1 MKKLHLFVIRVYIG
15 PFFLTFF
22 IVLFILLMQF
32 LWKYIDD
39 LAGKGLEWNIIAEL
53 LTYASASLVPMALP
67 LAILMA
73 SLMTFGNLGEN
84 YELTALK
91 ASGISL
97 QRTMLP
103 LIILTILISY
113 LAFLFSNHVL
123 PYSNLK
129 MRSLLY
135 DVRHQRPEL
144 QIKEGIFYNGIDGY
158 SIKIA
163 ERNKKTNLLKNI
175 MVYDHTDKLGNIKVT
190 VADSGYMKLTA
201 DENHLMV
208 ILYDGYSYTE
218 NQDLDKKRSRRYDS
232 YPHRRDKFRKETFF
246 LPLDGFEFNRTD
258 ERLFKNHYQMLN
270 LNQLETAEDSL
281 QKIYDK
287 RFDGFKSSLI
297 KSNFYRKEDKNP
309 VTKPT
314 RIPVDIDTSKVVFNL
329 DSIYNGFSN
338 RERKTAIN
346 QAMVFARSTKSYL
359 GSTRSELYGRKRLIR
374 KHQIEWH
381 RKFTLSFACFIFFF
395 IGAPLGAIIR
405 KGGLGMPVVISVLFF
420 LLYYMVSITGEKFVR
435 ENIMIPIHGMWLSS
449 YILFPLG
456 IFLTYKATTD
466 STIMNIDTYTNF
478 FKKLFKKQ
486 FMINFIPKPS
496 PLIKQPEI
504 KKEDLI
510 LSLKSLIFNARR
522 CFIEANSL
530 MQVIILSYS
539 FHLTSNKRF
548 SNFSKQYNET
558 IKSLLI
564 SDYYEIEYFKNLI
577 DEYPLFDV
585 FKLKHQEKNFVYSIL
600 FYLFFPIKII
610 QLIAGYVKIQLF
622 KIKFSNVIRI
632 SQDLI
637 AVIENPLSYQ
647 KF

>member
-1 MKKLHLFVIRVYIG
+1 MKKLHLFVVKAYIG

-39 LAGKGLEWNIIAEL
+39 LAGKGLELNIIAEL

-97 QRTMLP
+97 QRTMFP
-103 LIILTILISY
+103 LIILTIIISY
-113 LAFLFSNHVL
+113 SAFLFSNHVL

-144 QIKEGIFYNGIDGY
+144 QIKEGIFYNGIEGY
-158 SIKIA
+158 SIKIK
-163 ERNKKTNLLKNI
+163 EKNKKTNLLKEI
-175 MVYDHTDKLGNIKVT
+175 LIYDHTDKLGNIKVT
-190 VADSGYMKLTA
+190 VADSGYMKVTA

-208 ILYDGYSYTE
+208 ILFNGNSYTE
-218 NQDLDKKRSRRYDS
+218 NQDLDKKRSRRNAS
-232 YPHRRDKFRKETFF
+232 YPHRRDKFKKETFF

-270 LNQLETAEDSL
+270 LGQLETAEDSL
-281 QKIYDK
+281 QNIYDK
-287 RFDGFKSSLI
+287 RFSGFKNSLI
-297 KSNFYRKEDKNP
+297 KSNFYRKEEKN
-309 VTKPT
+309 
-314 RIPVDIDTSKVVFNL
+314 RDNIPKKIAEVIDTSKVEFNL
-329 DSIYNGFSN
+329 DSIYHGFSK

-346 QAMVFARSTKSYL
+346 QAMVYARSTKSYL
-359 GSTRSELYGRKRLIR
+359 SSTRSELYGRKRLIR

-420 LLYYMVSITGEKFVR
+420 LLYYMLSITGEKLVR
-435 ENIMIPIHGMWLSS
+435 ENIIVPFYGMWLSS

-466 STIMNIDTYTNF
+466 STIMNLDTYSNF
-478 FKKLFKKQ
+478 FKKMFKRQ
-486 FMINFIPKPS
+486 YMINFIPTPS
-496 PLIKQPEI
+496 NLIKHPEI
-504 KKEDLI
+504 KKEELI

-522 CFIEANSL
+522 CFIESDTL
-530 MQVIILSYS
+530 MQKIIPSYS
-539 FHLTSNKRF
+539 FHLTTNKRF

-564 SDYYEIEYFKNLI
+564 SDYVKIDYFKNLI
-577 DEYPLFDV
+577 NEYPLFDV
-585 FKLKHQEKNFVYSIL
+585 FKMKHQEKSFIYSIL
-600 FYLFFPIKII
+600 YYIFFPIKII
-610 QLIAGYVKIQLF
+610 QLIAGYFKIQLF
-622 KIKFSNVIRI
+622 KNKFSNIIKI
-632 SQDLI
+632 SQELI
-637 AVIENPLSYQ
+637 SVIENPFSYQ

>member
-1 MKKLHLFVIRVYIG
+1 MKKLHLFVIRAYIG

-39 LAGKGLEWNIIAEL
+39 LAGKGLDGSIIAEL
-53 LTYASASLVPMALP
+53 LAYASASLVPMALP

-73 SLMTFGNLGEN
+73 SLMTFGNLGEY

-103 LIILTILISY
+103 LIILTIFISY

-123 PYSNLK
+123 PFSNLK

-144 QIKEGIFYNGIDGY
+144 QIKEGIFYNGIEGY
-158 SIKIA
+158 SIKIG
-163 ERNKKTNLLKNI
+163 EKDKKTNLLKDI
-175 MVYDHTDKLGNIKVT
+175 MIYDHTDKIGNIKVT
-190 VADSGYMKLTA
+190 LADSGYMKLTA
-201 DENHLMV
+201 DQNNLMV
-208 ILYDGYSYTE
+208 LLYNGFSYTE
-218 NQDLDKKRSRRYDS
+218 NQELDKNQNRRNPT
-232 YPHRRDKFRKETFF
+232 YPHRRDKFKKETFF

-270 LNQLETAEDSL
+270 LNQLESAEDSL
-281 QKIYDK
+281 QSIYV
-287 RFDGFKSSLI
+287 RRQDGFKNSLI
-297 KSNFYRKEDKNP
+297 KSNFYRKENKNAVRDEKIP
-309 VTKPT
+309 NNTDTLRVTFN
-314 RIPVDIDTSKVVFNL
+314 VDSVFRSLSK
-329 DSIYNGFSN
+329 
-338 RERKTAIN
+338 REQKTAIN
-346 QAMVFARSTKSYL
+346 QALVYARSTKSYIT
-359 GSTRSELYGRKRLIR
+359 STKSELESRNKLIR

-435 ENIMIPIHGMWLSS
+435 EGMMATFNGMWLSS

-466 STIMNIDTYTNF
+466 STIMNLDTYSNF
-478 FKKLFKKQ
+478 FKKIFQKQ
-486 FMINFIPKPS
+486 LMINYIAMPS
-496 PLIKQPEI
+496 KNIQQPDI
-504 KKEDLI
+504 NKEDLV
-510 LSLKSLIFNARR
+510 LSLRSLIFNSRR
-522 CFIEANSL
+522 CLVEADSL
-530 MQVIILSYS
+530 IQVILFSYS
-539 FHLTSNKRF
+539 FHLTSNVRYVKF
-548 SNFSKQYNET
+548 SQQFNDT
-558 IKSLLI
+558 IKSLLN
-564 SDYYEIEYFKNLI
+564 SKYVEIEYFTKLI
-577 DEYPLFDV
+577 NEYPFFDV
-585 FKLKHQEKNFVYSIL
+585 FRMKHQSKSLIYSIL
-600 FYLFFPIKII
+600 YYVFFPLKII
-610 QLIAGYVKIQLF
+610 QLAAGLIKIQLF
-622 KIKFSNVIRI
+622 KNKFSSVINI
-632 SQDLI
+632 SQELI